1 MYDARVSVEADNV
14 KAFSRHVFNNVY
26 TSASAF
32 MARQGM
38 TLTNYAYESHSVNP
52 EEPCYYGEVE
62 GGEYQLE
69 DGEIENASIAFR
81 LSVRIFKY

>member
-1 MYDARVSVEADNV
+1 MYDARVSVKADNV
-14 KAFSRHVFNNVY
+14 KAFSLTLFNFY

-38 TLTNYAYESHSVNP
+38 TLTKYASESHSVIP

-62 GGEYQLE
+62 GGEYELE
-69 DGEIENASIAFR
+69 DGKIVKASIAFR
-81 LSVRIFKY
+81 LLVSFL